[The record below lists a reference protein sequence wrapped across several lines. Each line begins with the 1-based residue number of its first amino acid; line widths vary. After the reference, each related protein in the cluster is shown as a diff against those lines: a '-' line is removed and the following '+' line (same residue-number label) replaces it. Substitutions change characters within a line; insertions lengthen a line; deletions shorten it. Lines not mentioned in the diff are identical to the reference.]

1 MFTAAG
7 HQRMRW
13 KKKIKWNLL
22 PILRA
27 QAVIAVRELGK
38 RLLGNSRRKADQTKP
53 VAWEVTRK
61 RMQRGSRAW

>member
-13 KKKIKWNLL
+13 KKKITSYLKST
-22 PILRA
+22 A
-27 QAVIAVRELGK
+27 VVAVIELGK
-38 RLLGNSRRKADQTKP
+38 RLLGDSGRKADQTKP

-61 RMQRGSRAW
+61 RMRRGSRAW